1 MRRILALAAAL
12 MLAPALTHA
21 DEADH
26 DRARRALEEGR
37 ILPLRDILNRA
48 EAEVPGQMIEA
59 ELEDEHGQ
67 LVYEIKVLGKDG
79 RVVKLI
85 YDAGSGQLLKKRQK
99 DGK

>member
-1 MRRILALAAAL
+1 MKRLSALIAVLLVLPALAR
-12 MLAPALTHA
+12 A

-37 ILPLRDILNRA
+37 VLPLRDILARA
-48 EAEVPGQMIEA
+48 EAETPGQMVEA

-67 LVYEIKVLGKDG
+67 LVYEIKVLAKDG
-79 RVVKLI
+79 RLVKLV
-85 YDAGSGQLLKKRQK
+85 YDAATGQLLKKRQK

>member
-1 MRRILALAAAL
+1 MRRLSALIAVL
-12 MLAPALTHA
+12 LTLPALVWA

-37 ILPLRDILNRA
+37 VLPLRDILARA
-48 EAEVPGQMIEA
+48 EAEIPGQMVEA

-67 LVYEIKVLGKDG
+67 LVYEIKVLAKDG
-79 RVVKLI
+79 RLVKLV
-85 YDAGSGQLLKKRQK
+85 YDAASGQLLKKRQK